1 MIKYENITEEQW
13 KLYREIERACW
24 LEDLRL
30 VLEDDFDMD
39 ISELD
44 DKTIDYILEDFDDRL
59 AQNVDIYYTM
69 YLCAEQYIGEENERL

>member
-30 VLEDDFDMD
+30 VLEDDFDID

-44 DKTIDYILEDFDDRL
+44 DKTINYILEDFDDRL
-59 AQNVDIYYTM
+59 AQNVDVFHTM
-69 YLCAEQYIGEENERL
+69 YLCAEPYLGEDN

>member
-30 VLEDDFDMD
+30 VLEDDFDID

-44 DKTIDYILEDFDDRL
+44 DKTINYILEDFDDRL
-59 AQNVDIYYTM
+59 AQNVDTFYTM
-69 YLCAEQYIGEENERL
+69 YLCAEPYIGEEDDE